1 MGSMMC
7 GEWLML
13 VIVGVLLVLWIFGS
27 LFGVDVMMVFFV
39 GFFILLLSGVF
50 IWEDVKS
57 EKGVWDMLI
66 WFVVLLMMV
75 NQLKKLGFISWFG
88 NLIGDSIGSMMYG
101 ISWIIILLLFNVVYF
116 YIYYFFVSGNV

>member
-39 GFFILLLSGVF
+39 GFLILLLSGVF
-50 IWEDVKS
+50 IQEDVKS